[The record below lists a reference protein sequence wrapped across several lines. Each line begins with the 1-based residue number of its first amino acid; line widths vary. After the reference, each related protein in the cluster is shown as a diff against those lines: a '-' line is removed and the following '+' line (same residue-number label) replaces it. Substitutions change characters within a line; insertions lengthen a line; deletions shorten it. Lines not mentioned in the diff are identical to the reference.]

1 MELGLERK
9 ILKCFLIDK
18 DFCSKYIEYITSD
31 FFTNEVLIRIYDY
44 IRKYFLK
51 YKKLPT
57 EEILLEKVLT
67 DRLSRNEF
75 EIVKSVEVD
84 EKEWID
90 EQCKNFIMYNRLKS
104 AITESIQILKRENYE
119 DYEKIKNLIDN
130 AFRISFDEKFYDY
143 FSEEK
148 IRERLEEDE
157 VKLRYPTG
165 ISRLDVILEGGLG
178 RGEMGII
185 GGVSGFG
192 KSMLLQ
198 NFAVNCVLL
207 GKKVLYY
214 TFEEKEI
221 EVAKRFDKI
230 FTKMSSELIRL
241 NKDKFVNELLKILRE
256 AKGKLL
262 IKFNPPYSITPYTI
276 KNDLESLMLKEDK
289 INMVIV
295 DYGQLLKSPQKYEQ
309 KWQELVYI
317 YELLSSIALEF
328 DIPLWTAVQLSKMA
342 MKKETP
348 DLLYV
353 SGARD
358 IVNCAQIVVMIAQNE
373 EERREGIARLFIAK
387 ARRVGAR
394 RVIQVKFIYE
404 NMLVRD
410 YVEADKI
417 DELKES
423 EKEEVLGE
431 EVDVESIQDFIQGSE
446 DDIVDKESDYEG
458 DYF

>member
-9 ILKCFLIDK
+9 ILKCFLTDK

-31 FFTNEVLIRIYDY
+31 FFTNEVLVRIYDY

-178 RGEMGII
+178 RGEMGIV

-373 EERREGIARLFIAK
+373 EERKEGIARLFIAK

-431 EVDVESIQDFIQGSE
+431 EIDVESIQDFIEGSE